1 LPADNRPRLDVFKGA
16 GVATNTA
23 EAVEWFRRAAE
34 QGNALAQSNLGV
46 MYQHGESIPKDAA
59 QAVAWNRNAAEQG
72 YAEAQYNLGVMYEH
86 GEGVPKDLVQAHKWV
101 SLAASSG
108 RPKAREVLTRMERDM
123 TKKQQAE
130 ADKLAR
136 EWYEAHRHEKQ

>member
-34 QGNALAQSNLGV
+34 QGNAL
-46 MYQHGESIPKDAA
+46 
-59 QAVAWNRNAAEQG
+59 
-72 YAEAQYNLGVMYEH
+72 AQYNLGVMYEH